1 MYVDTEIL
9 LQIYDLAEMINQSEE
24 AAEYIKNKEVVEK
37 DLQIAQ
43 LKEELTKEKKQFEEV
58 KRFGQYHPDYQEIK
72 SKLDQTLLTIEQ
84 NENIQKFKKAE
95 NRLDDLL
102 YQVTHILGQS
112 ISKSIKIGRNDAE
125 EENGCAIGSC
135 NTCSLSGSCII

>member
-1 MYVDTEIL
+1 MYVDTEVL

-24 AAEYIKNKEVVEK
+24 AAEFLKNKEVVEK
-37 DLQIAQ
+37 DLQIIR
-43 LKEELTKEKKQFEEV
+43 LKEILAKEKKQFEEV

-72 SKLDQTLLTIEQ
+72 SKLDQTLLIIEQ

-102 YQVTHILGQS
+102 YQVAHILGQS

-125 EENGCAIGSC
+125 EQNGCAIGSC
-135 NTCSLSGSCII
+135 SSCSLSGNCII